1 MIWLII
7 NTPNT
12 EYYDPEWYSTVVMD
26 LGQPANISKVAYYLG
41 NNENRAIV
49 LEGSNTGEDGS
60 WYQISSFNMESVL
73 CWGEHDITSST
84 RYLKLTCNSDI
95 LSLFELVLID
105 DDGNI
110 VTPVN
115 ADDYPNLFDESDKY
129 DEKDFRNGT
138 YFDEVYHARTAYE
151 YIKGRYSY
159 ENTHPPLGKAFIAL
173 GMLIFGVSPFGWR
186 IYGYIVWYRDAS
198 CFISVCKE
206 NV

>member
-1 MIWLII
+1 
-7 NTPNT
+7 
-12 EYYDPEWYSTVVMD
+12 
-26 LGQPANISKVAYYLG
+26 
-41 NNENRAIV
+41 
-49 LEGSNTGEDGS
+49 
-60 WYQISSFNMESVL
+60 MESVL
-73 CWGEHDITSST
+73 CGGEHDITSST

-151 YIKGRYSY
+151 YICLLYTSNQRQEELLFLSYRYFWCG
-159 ENTHPPLGKAFIAL
+159 LRL
-173 GMLIFGVSPFGWR
+173 
-186 IYGYIVWYRDAS
+186 
-198 CFISVCKE
+198 
-206 NV
+206 